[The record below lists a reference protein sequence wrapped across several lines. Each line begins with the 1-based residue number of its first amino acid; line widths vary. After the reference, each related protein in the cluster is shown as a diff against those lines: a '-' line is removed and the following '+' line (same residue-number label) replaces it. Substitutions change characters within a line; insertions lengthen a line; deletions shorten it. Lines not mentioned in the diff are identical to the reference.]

1 MLYLLIFLFLFFIVN
16 VKAFKLPEPQSQSQK
31 ISLDLKTF
39 VPPAPK
45 PEPVTKPVTPVSEI
59 TPPSMVEPKKEAE
72 PVRKEKKSTQ
82 KSFITAKDT
91 EENNATK
98 IAKVKPEVVAK
109 AKETVPKKET
119 QVRKAQHVPKVAQRK
134 PLQPSKDPLAN
145 ALMSSGSSMTPRPK
159 KDAFVDQMVSR
170 IYGKEF
176 HAYSKEQQK
185 FIKQHL
191 GEIYRITQN
200 TLWRRGY
207 PDIAVRMQMQG
218 TNIVSFYLHPNG
230 DISDLH
236 LRSSIGYRALD
247 ENTIEVIK
255 TAYKDYPKPEKK
267 TKIMFYVHYRIN

>member
-1 MLYLLIFLFLFFIVN
+1 LIFLFLFFVVN

-39 VPPAPK
+39 VPQPPTK
-45 PEPVTKPVTPVSEI
+45 PTPVTQPATPITEI
-59 TPPSMVEPKKEAE
+59 TPSPVEKPLNESE

-82 KSFITAKDT
+82 KSFITAEDK
-91 EENNATK
+91 EENNATRV
-98 IAKVKPEVVAK
+98 AEAKPEVAEK
-109 AKETVPKKET
+109 PKKIVPPKT
-119 QVRKAQHVPKVAQRK
+119 PKVRKAQPVQKMVQR
-134 PLQPSKDPLAN
+134 QQVQTSKDPLAN
-145 ALMSSGSSMTPRPK
+145 ALMGSGSAMTPRPK
-159 KDAFVDQMVSR
+159 KEDFVDLMVSR

-200 TLWRRGY
+200 TLWRKGY

-247 ENTIEVIK
+247 ENTIDVIK

-267 TKIMFYVHYRIN
+267 TKIMFYVHYRIY

>member
-1 MLYLLIFLFLFFIVN
+1 M
-16 VKAFKLPEPQSQSQK
+16 VKPQKEP
-31 ISLDLKTF
+31 
-39 VPPAPK
+39 
-45 PEPVTKPVTPVSEI
+45 
-59 TPPSMVEPKKEAE
+59 E
-72 PVRKEKKSTQ
+72 PVRKEKKSTE

-98 IAKVKPEVVAK
+98 LAEAKPKVAVKS
-109 AKETVPKKET
+109 KETVPKKET
-119 QVRKAQHVPKVAQRK
+119 QVRKAQPLQKVAQHK
-134 PLQPSKDPLAN
+134 PVQTSKDPLAN
-145 ALMSSGSSMTPRPK
+145 ALMGSGSTMTPRPK

-176 HAYSKEQQK
+176 HTYSKEQQK
-185 FIKQHL
+185 FIKQKL

-200 TLWRRGY
+200 TLWRKGY

-267 TKIMFYVHYRIN
+267 TKIMFYVHYKIY